1 VLKPPIPESEAKRL
15 AALRGLGIL
24 DSPPEAEFDDIVQI
38 ASAVCGVPIALI
50 TLVDEHRQWF
60 KAKVGIDATETARDI
75 AFCAH
80 AILDDEVFVVHDA
93 REDERF
99 ADNPLVTGGPGVQF
113 YAGAPLT
120 LPSGDRVG
128 TLCLIDAIPRAFTD
142 EMRKTLLALKRQV
155 ESQLAL
161 RAHAAALAR
170 ANAAMVALQV
180 QKERL
185 VQFVVHDMKNALS
198 GVSLNAEAIA
208 SMVTPG
214 TDVALA
220 AADMVESSAHLG
232 RMVADMLDIG
242 AAELGTPMQFQ
253 PKTFPA
259 GALFSDI
266 AKTFATSFRDNELS
280 LVHTGD
286 DVVLRADA
294 YLLRRVLE
302 NVVANALRFAPKG
315 STLSL
320 EAARDGAIARIYVTD
335 EGPGIPKS
343 KREAIFDLYT
353 SGSTAPT
360 NRGLGLAFCRA
371 AMTAQGGRI
380 TVDDAP
386 RRGTR
391 FAIEVSAG

>member
-1 VLKPPIPESEAKRL
+1 VLIPRIPEGEAKRL
-15 AALRGLGIL
+15 RALRDLRIL
-24 DSPPEAEFDDIVQI
+24 DSAPEAAFDDIVQI
-38 ASAVCGVPIALI
+38 ASALCGVPIAVV

-60 KAKVGIDATETARDI
+60 KAKVGIDATETARDL

-80 AILDDEVFVVHDA
+80 AILDDEVFVVHNA

-99 ADNPLVTGGPGVQF
+99 ADHPFVTGGPRVQF

-128 TLCLIDAIPRAFTD
+128 TLCLIDAVPRVLTD

-161 RAHAAALAR
+161 RAHAADLAR
-170 ANAAMVALQV
+170 ANAAMAALQV

-198 GVSLNAEAIA
+198 GVLLNAEAIA

-242 AAELGTPMQFQ
+242 AAELGTPMRFE
-253 PKTFPA
+253 PKTFQA
-259 GALFSDI
+259 GALFVEI
-266 AKTFATSFRDNELS
+266 ARTFATSLRDNNLS

-286 DVVLRADA
+286 DVVLRADS

-302 NVVANALRFAPKG
+302 NLVANALRFAPKG

-320 EAARDGAIARIYVTD
+320 EAARDGAIVRIYVSD
-335 EGPGIPKS
+335 EGPGVPES

-353 SGSTAPT
+353 SGSTMPT
-360 NRGLGLAFCRA
+360 NRGVGLAFCRA

-380 TVDDAP
+380 TLDDVQ
-386 RRGTR
+386 RHGSR
-391 FAIEVSAG
+391 FAVEVAAG